1 MTAAGKEAGMER
13 HRSVVTEGG
22 TLTPLCIELLVGRLQ
37 AADGAERK
45 RAREALMHIGR
56 LASPAV
62 QTLLRHPSDS
72 VRWEACKT
80 LMHLRDPVSARAL
93 ARMLTDED
101 MDVRWVAADALIEL
115 ERHAVEPVLE
125 LLREE
130 YDTVTLR
137 EGAHHVLHALRM
149 DGLLN
154 GAEERVLEAL
164 AVNELP
170 SKAAFAAVQ
179 VLDERRRRR
188 EEPEHHVTA

>member
-1 MTAAGKEAGMER
+1 MNERRILIGAGG
-13 HRSVVTEGG
+13 
-22 TLTPLCIELLVGRLQ
+22 LQTPLCIELFVERLQ
-37 AADGAERK
+37 SHDGAERK
-45 RAREALMHIGR
+45 KAREALTHIGR
-56 LASPAV
+56 KATPAV
-62 QTLLRHPSDS
+62 MALLRHPSDA

-80 LMHLRDPVSARAL
+80 LMHLRDPASARPL

-130 YDTVTLR
+130 YDTLTLR
-137 EGAHHVLHALRM
+137 DGAHHVLHALKM
-149 DGLLN
+149 EGLLN